1 MTSGIHSQVATKVC
15 LAYGLILGQR
25 AMFVSYVVG
34 PTAYLFLDR
43 LEPDLLAHTMDN
55 ISVS

>member
-1 MTSGIHSQVATKVC
+1 MTSGIQVATKVC
-15 LAYGLILGQR
+15 LAYGLILGQP

-43 LEPDLLAHTMDN
+43 LKPDLLAHTMDN

>member
-1 MTSGIHSQVATKVC
+1 MKITGKNYKNIFQP
-15 LAYGLILGQR
+15 

-43 LEPDLLAHTMDN
+43 LKPDLLAHTMDN